1 MNRRGFLSGM
11 LKLGAA
17 FAILPPASTY
27 SRIWRAERQWK
38 CILPEKLHAFWM
50 QTSRMTYCIDLP
62 YRTYLIQ
69 NFSGPLPET
78 LRRQAAKNQDTQRQ
92 IYDLPE
98 SIISPFL
105 A

>member
-1 MNRRGFLSGM
+1 M

-17 FAILPPASTY
+17 FVILPPASTY
-27 SRIWRAERQWK
+27 SRIWRIERPP
-38 CILPEKLHAFWM
+38 IYPRIPPEKLHAFWM
-50 QTSRMTYCIDLP
+50 QTSRTTYCIDLP